1 MSAGLTAAAGLY
13 GGVANYEAGQT
24 RSSLF
29 RANADVA
36 SRQAISEEAAGAFNE
51 SIVRRRGAQ
60 VQGQQVA
67 SIGANNL
74 TQAGTNA
81 QVVASTAA
89 TNELDALTTRNN
101 ALRRAWGFATQEA
114 SDKQQAAFASS
125 AGTGAAIGT
134 ILGGGA
140 KAYTESNAA
149 GGWF

>member
-1 MSAGLTAAAGLY
+1 MAAGLGAAGSLY
-13 GGVANYEAGQT
+13 GGVAQYEAGQE

-51 SIVRRRGAQ
+51 SVVRRRGEQ
-60 VQGQQVA
+60 VTGQQVA
-67 SIGANNL
+67 NIGANNL
-74 TQAGTNA
+74 TQGGTNA

-101 ALRRAWGFATQEA
+101 ALRKAWGFSVQQA
-114 SDKQQAAFASS
+114 SDEQQSKFASS
-125 AGTGAAIGT
+125 AGTGNAIGT
-134 ILGGGA
+134 ILGGSA
-140 KAYTESNAA
+140 KAYTQSTNA